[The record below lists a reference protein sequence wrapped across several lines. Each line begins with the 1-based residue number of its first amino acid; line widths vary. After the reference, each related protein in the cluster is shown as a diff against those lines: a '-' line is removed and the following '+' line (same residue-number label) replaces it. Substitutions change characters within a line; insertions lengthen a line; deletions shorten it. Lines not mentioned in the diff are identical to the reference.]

1 RSARCRSA
9 RQTAATCLDAPTS
22 MPTATLMAPSS
33 WLLDPRGSP
42 PPHGSRSLIS
52 DLRSLAV
59 GSQSPLA
66 DMERGPATTLIG
78 PLPPGRAPV
87 SPLESPHSGLLQ
99 LSISGRGGPG
109 LCREVDSDGVEAFVQ
124 GGHRVLQQLVL
135 AAAEL
140 GVVALV
146 GRLDGLRDKG
156 QALDQRSLD
165 QGCEAAGVF
174 AHRFL
179 E

>member
-1 RSARCRSA
+1 
-9 RQTAATCLDAPTS
+9 
-22 MPTATLMAPSS
+22 MPTTTLMAPSS

-99 LSISGRGGPG
+99 LSISGRGSDWKASMHARAEFTVASASELARGG
-109 LCREVDSDGVEAFVQ
+109 LSLARPASDDQSVGS
-124 GGHRVLQQLVL
+124 LV
-135 AAAEL
+135 
-140 GVVALV
+140 
-146 GRLDGLRDKG
+146 
-156 QALDQRSLD
+156 
-165 QGCEAAGVF
+165 
-174 AHRFL
+174 
-179 E
+179 

>member
-1 RSARCRSA
+1 
-9 RQTAATCLDAPTS
+9 
-22 MPTATLMAPSS
+22 MPTTTLMAPSS

-42 PPHGSRSLIS
+42 PLHGPRSLIS

-99 LSISGRGGPG
+99 LSISGRGSLAHPRRLSGHFQERLFDEEADHAFAP
-109 LCREVDSDGVEAFVQ
+109 EVGEVRVVEWL
-124 GGHRVLQQLVL
+124 GGTGGQL
-135 AAAEL
+135 
-140 GVVALV
+140 G
-146 GRLDGLRDKG
+146 
-156 QALDQRSLD
+156 
-165 QGCEAAGVF
+165 GVF
-174 AHRFL
+174 DHFGGQRLAGQELACGRRLHRA
-179 E
+179 